1 MLLEVMTDLRAAVV
15 GTGFMGRVHAEA
27 LARIGVPVVGFV
39 GSSPER
45 VAAAGLAPAYRS
57 FDELIDD
64 DRVDVVHICSPNE
77 LHRGQATAAL
87 RAGKHVVCEKPLAL
101 TADDAREL
109 CDTAAELGRVNAV
122 CFVNRFYPLCQDAA
136 SRVRSGSVGAVRLIT
151 GQYLQDWLAKDTD
164 WNWRLDTAVG
174 GSLRVVGD
182 IGSHWLDL
190 VGYVS
195 GQRVEAV
202 MADLTTAIPQRIRP
216 AGSVETFAT
225 SDGTGEAVT
234 VTTEDIAGLLLRFDG
249 GARGVLTLSQISPG
263 RKNNLRFEMSGAD
276 ASLAWGLENPEQ
288 LWIGHRDGPNQLQ
301 LRETGDY
308 PAGHAQG
315 YPDTFKALFRA
326 VYTAV
331 ENGKTPAAPN
341 YPMFA
346 DGLEQALVGEAIAES
361 ARLGQWVP
369 VQR

>member
-1 MLLEVMTDLRAAVV
+1 MTDLRAAIV

-27 LARIGVPVVGFV
+27 LVRIGVSVVGFV
-39 GSSPER
+39 GSSPDR
-45 VAAAGLAPAYRS
+45 VTASGLAPAYGS
-57 FDELIDD
+57 FDEMLDD
-64 DRVDVVHICSPNE
+64 HRVDAVHICSPNG
-77 LHRGQATAAL
+77 LHHEQVMAAL
-87 RAGKHVVCEKPLAL
+87 RAGKHVVCEKPLAFS
-101 TADDAREL
+101 AAQAHEL
-109 CDTAAELGRVNAV
+109 CDIATEFGRVNAV
-122 CFVNRFYPLCQDAA
+122 CFINRFYPLCQDAA
-136 SRVRSGSVGAVRLIT
+136 SRVSSGSVGPVRLIT
-151 GQYLQDWLAKDTD
+151 GHYLQDWLAKDTD

-195 GQRVEAV
+195 GQRIDAV

-216 AGSVETFAT
+216 TGSVETFAR

-234 VTTEDIAGLLLRFDG
+234 VTTEDIAGVLLRFSG

-263 RKNNLRFEMSGAD
+263 RKNNLSFEVSGVD
-276 ASLAWGLENPEQ
+276 AALAWNLETPEQ

-301 LRETGDY
+301 LREAGDY

-315 YPDTFKALFRA
+315 YPDTFKAMFRA
-326 VYTAV
+326 VYAAV
-331 ENGKTPAAPN
+331 ADGKVPETPD
-341 YPMFA
+341 YPTFD
-346 DGLEQALVGEAIAES
+346 DGLEQVLVGEAIAES
-361 ARLGQWVP
+361 ARLGQWVS

>member
-1 MLLEVMTDLRAAVV
+1 MTDLRAAIV

-27 LARIGVPVVGFV
+27 LARIGVSVVGFV
-39 GSSPER
+39 GSSPDR
-45 VAAAGLAPAYRS
+45 VTASGLAPAYGS
-57 FDELIDD
+57 FDEMLDD
-64 DRVDVVHICSPNE
+64 HRVDAVHICSPNG
-77 LHRGQATAAL
+77 LHHEQVMAAL

-101 TADDAREL
+101 TAAQAHEL
-109 CDTAAELGRVNAV
+109 CDIATEFGRVNAV
-122 CFVNRFYPLCQDAA
+122 CFINRFYPLCQDAA
-136 SRVRSGSVGAVRLIT
+136 SRVSSGSVGPVRLIT
-151 GQYLQDWLAKDTD
+151 GHYLQDWLAKDTD

-195 GQRVEAV
+195 GQRIDAV

-216 AGSVETFAT
+216 TGSVETFAR

-234 VTTEDIAGLLLRFDG
+234 VTTEDIAGVLLRFSG

-263 RKNNLRFEMSGAD
+263 RKNNLSFEVSGVD
-276 ASLAWGLENPEQ
+276 AALAWGLETPEQ

-301 LRETGDY
+301 LREAGDY

-315 YPDTFKALFRA
+315 YPDTFKAMFRA
-326 VYTAV
+326 VYAAV
-331 ENGKTPAAPN
+331 ADGKVPETPD
-341 YPMFA
+341 YPTFD
-346 DGLEQALVGEAIAES
+346 DGLEQVLVGEAIAES
-361 ARLGQWVP
+361 ARLGQWVS